1 MVLLYTYS
9 YIYTKNDVP
18 CLTAFDSCQK
28 HRNISM
34 PLCEVYCWNSECTFP
49 IYSKLRTSDAGQMVL
64 NMSVAL
70 ICHHTTLNLVFFE
83 RHANNIPMCFVSRMF
98 ADYFSLVYGF
108 LISAEAVNMFV
119 KVVLVFPKIDHF
131 PLKASLATWSK
142 LSCFDYHFFN
152 TDYYMFQQ
160 LFPPF
165 LLGSHT
171 ATCITISTTG
181 KHTHY

>member
-1 MVLLYTYS
+1 MKCIVG
-9 YIYTKNDVP
+9 NH
-18 CLTAFDSCQK
+18 C
-28 HRNISM
+28 NI
-34 PLCEVYCWNSECTFP
+34 PLSR
-49 IYSKLRTSDAGQMVL
+49 KLRTSDAGQMVL

-131 PLKASLATWSK
+131 PQKASLVAWSK
-142 LSCFDYHFFN
+142 FLCF
-152 TDYYMFQQ
+152 
-160 LFPPF
+160 
-165 LLGSHT
+165 GSF
-171 ATCITISTTG
+171 
-181 KHTHY
+181 